1 VSLARVVDGVVT
13 PLGGSQSFDTV
24 PLGTATLAAAD
35 KAALLAFQQK
45 TARLQRGVLGAVKA
59 AGEAQNRLSHIKKAI
74 ADTPQA
80 NPGLIDQANS
90 LEAQLEDIQVELS
103 GDKVVSSRSERT
115 PMSIT
120 SRVNR
125 IVGGQWTSTAAP
137 TQTNRDAYDIASE
150 EFAGVL
156 ANLRVLIGE
165 DLVELEQDLEAAG
178 GPWTPGRLPNWQPE

>member
-1 VSLARVVDGVVT
+1 MESYNSENASDYLKVA
-13 PLGGSQSFDTV
+13 
-24 PLGTATLAAAD
+24 LAAAD

-80 NPGLIDQANS
+80 DPGLIDQANS
-90 LEAQLEDIQVELS
+90 PEAQLHDHQVELS

-137 TQTNRDAYDIASE
+137 TQTNRDAYDSR
-150 EFAGVL
+150 VKS
-156 ANLRVLIGE
+156 LRGCWRTCGSSSARTSSSWSRISKLPA
-165 DLVELEQDLEAAG
+165 DR
-178 GPWTPGRLPNWQPE
+178 GPRDDCPTGNPSSRE